1 MKPAVKLTSEKRCSL
16 IPCKIAAVTVNKA
29 NNKATGAYQA
39 SKRPDISSCSIPNK
53 APYAS
58 YDNADRPTTVGI
70 PIYHTICIVLFISF
84 SYLWTSFFLI
94 DSVNAVIIVKDNLD
108 ANYTGM
114 VLNL

>member
-58 YDNADRPTTVGI
+58 YDNADSPTTAGMTKNN
-70 PIYHTICIVLFISF
+70 TICKDWFISF
-84 SYLWTSFFLI
+84 SNLWTSFFVN
-94 DSVNAVIIVKDNLD
+94 DSVNAGIIVKDKPV
-108 ANYTGM
+108 ANVTGM
-114 VLNL
+114 VINL